1 MNKDK
6 NQKKGNEHQ
15 PSQDQNTRQNQPS
28 TGQNQPVSNRTEG
41 DTMHDK
47 EKKPYSH
54 RTGDATNFGERSYRE
69 D

>member
-6 NQKKGNEHQ
+6 NQQSKNEQ
-15 PSQDQNTRQNQPS
+15 QASQDQNTRQSRPES
-28 TGQNQPVSNRTEG
+28 GQSQPVSNRSEG
-41 DTMHDK
+41 NAMNEK

-54 RTGDATNFGERSYRE
+54 RTGDATNFGERSYQE